1 MLSPRRRDKFSKI
14 ANSRTGPQGTE
25 VHLQLPSN
33 YIDLLAVMS
42 KIIFKTIQNQNHF
55 QKVIVKSKSKS
66 QHDKRFKI
74 EIASEVI
81 LNHKIKIIGHKL

>member
-1 MLSPRRRDKFSKI
+1 MIETYKIVTGKYDPVIAPTLSRSV
-14 ANSRTGPQGTE
+14 SYT
-25 VHLQLPSN
+25 
-33 YIDLLAVMS
+33 VMS
-42 KIIFKTIQNQNHF
+42 KINFKTIQNQNHF
-55 QKVIVKSKSKS
+55 QKMIVKSKSKS